1 MLNREQNGKFNANE
15 DSDMKVDPIGDSST
29 PAPRPPVDER
39 LQKALDK
46 ALYAGGNPAAQQL
59 RNFLNGT
66 WLGEPLHV
74 VMTDIPGGAWTAAMI
89 FDSVSLIGSG
99 RKAGWAADAC
109 IAIGLV
115 GAAGSAATGLTD
127 WSDVDPPARRMGLI
141 HGLLNLSA
149 TALFATSLGLRR

>member
-1 MLNREQNGKFNANE
+1 MSSRACTWHLIDSIDGLEQVIDKGGAMTEPAIFVATSGP
-15 DSDMKVDPIGDSST
+15 DSQEEQKADPKPI
-29 PAPRPPVDER
+29 DER

-74 VMTDIPGGAWTAAMI
+74 VMTDIPVGAWTAAMI

-127 WSDVDPPARRMGLI
+127 WSD
-141 HGLLNLSA
+141 
-149 TALFATSLGLRR
+149 